1 MQTKQTTGLRTAAT
15 DYVTVV
21 QQACNKVTGFLL
33 LYKEMERSI
42 SISGKSKSTLTNY
55 SRQLAHLALHYNC
68 FPLELDAEQ
77 VMDYLHLIKSRGTTS
92 ATFFKF
98 TVYGLRYACRLR
110 GLAYKQFSLPA
121 IDKSVKLPV
130 VLNGTEVK
138 ALLSACKLLKHRLLI
153 GLCYGCGLRC
163 SEVRNVQ
170 VADADTQRGML
181 HVRMGK
187 GSKDRC
193 IPLGK
198 MLCRG
203 IAQYITAEHPHKYL
217 FEGNTGEALSQRGT
231 QWVVC
236 QAVKR
241 AGIRKEVHTHTLR
254 HSYATHLLEQGVNI
268 LTIKE
273 LLGHAHIETTLV
285 YLHIAVPSAQ
295 TVFSH
300 WILYIINAN
309 AAAIR
314 SGWCA
319 QCALATGAAKP
330 AIKQLAIAYTECR

>member
-1 MQTKQTTGLRTAAT
+1 MQTKSTTGLRRAAK
-15 DYVTVV
+15 DYVTIVE
-21 QQACNKVTGFLL
+21 QACDKVTGFSL
-33 LYKEMERSI
+33 LYKEMERAI
-42 SISGKSKSTLTNY
+42 SITGKSKSTLTNY
-55 SRQLAHLALHYNC
+55 SRQLAHLSLHYNC

-77 VMDYLHLIKSRGTTS
+77 VMDYLHLVKSRGTTS

-110 GLAYKQFSLPA
+110 GLEYKQFSLPQ
-121 IDKSVKLPV
+121 IEKDSKLPA
-130 VLNGTEVK
+130 VLNGAEVK
-138 ALLSACKLLKHRLLI
+138 ALLAACKLLKHRLII

-163 SEVRNVQ
+163 SEVRNLEVS
-170 VADADTQRGML
+170 DADTQRGML

-203 IAQYITAEHPHKYL
+203 IAQYLGAEHHVKYL
-217 FEGNTGEALSQRGT
+217 FEGNDGEALSQRGT
-231 QWVVC
+231 QWVVS

-268 LTIKE
+268 LTIQE
-273 LLGHAHIETTLV
+273 LLGHAHIETTMV
-285 YLHIAVPSAQ
+285 YLHIAKPSAQ
-295 TVFSH
+295 TVPSLLDS
-300 WILYIINAN
+300 LYNQ
-309 AAAIR
+309 
-314 SGWCA
+314 G
-319 QCALATGAAKP
+319 
-330 AIKQLAIAYTECR
+330 

>member
-1 MQTKQTTGLRTAAT
+1 MQTKQTTVLCTVGKN
-15 DYVTVV
+15 YVTIV
-21 QQACNKVTGFLL
+21 QQASNKVTGFCE

-42 SISGKSKSTLTNY
+42 SITGKSKSTLTNY

-68 FPLELDAEQ
+68 LPLDLDAEQ
-77 VMDYLHLIKSRGTTS
+77 VMDYLHLVKSRGTTS

-110 GLAYKQFSLPA
+110 GLEYKQFSLPE
-121 IDKSVKLPV
+121 IEKDSKLPA

-138 ALLSACKLLKHRLLI
+138 TLLAACKLLKHRLLI

-163 SEVRNVQ
+163 SEVRNLKI
-170 VADADTQRGML
+170 ADADLERGML
-181 HVRMGK
+181 HVRQGK

-198 MLCRG
+198 MLSRG
-203 IAQYITAEHPHKYL
+203 IAQYISAEHPRNYL
-217 FEGNTGEALSQRGT
+217 FEGNDSEALSQRGT
-231 QWVVC
+231 QWVVY

-273 LLGHAHIETTLV
+273 LLGHAHIETTMV
-285 YLHIAVPSAQ
+285 YLHIAKPSAQ
-295 TVFSH
+295 TVFSPLDT
-300 WILYIINAN
+300 LYQQ
-309 AAAIR
+309 
-314 SGWCA
+314 S
-319 QCALATGAAKP
+319 
-330 AIKQLAIAYTECR
+330 

>member
-1 MQTKQTTGLRTAAT
+1 MQTKSTTGLRTAAT
-15 DYVTVV
+15 DYVTIV
-21 QQACNKVTGFLL
+21 QQACDKVTGFLL
-33 LYKEMERSI
+33 LYKEMERAI
-42 SISGKSKSTLTNY
+42 SISGKSKSTHTNY

-77 VMDYLHLIKSRGTTS
+77 VMDYLHLVKSRGTVS

-110 GLAYKQFSLPA
+110 GLEYKQFCLPEIEKNTQLPA
-121 IDKSVKLPV
+121 

-138 ALLSACKLLKHRLLI
+138 ALLSACKLLKHRLII

-163 SEVRNVQ
+163 SEVRHLQ
-170 VADADTQRGML
+170 VTDADIERGML

-203 IAQYITAEHPHKYL
+203 IAQYISAEHPRQYL
-217 FEGNTGEALSQRGT
+217 FEGNDGQALSQRGT
-231 QWVVC
+231 QWVVY

-273 LLGHAHIETTLV
+273 LLGHAHIETTMV

-295 TVFSH
+295 TVFSPLDT
-300 WILYIINAN
+300 LYNQ
-309 AAAIR
+309 R
-314 SGWCA
+314 
-319 QCALATGAAKP
+319 
-330 AIKQLAIAYTECR
+330 